1 MPRRARFYL
10 SPQNTHAMTPNRLIT
25 LAIHT
30 FERAQK
36 VKLILEREGIPVELN
51 NVNLANPEVSA
62 GVRVRI
68 KEADLPKA
76 LRIVENFEIFNV
88 ADTDRAKHRQ
98 GKILVPT
105 DFSPHTSLAV
115 KLAMQLASRM
125 NCEVEFMHAFISPSG
140 SETIQ
145 LSDAY
150 DYELEDM
157 ELTSQMQQQAETLMK
172 RFAHTVRD
180 DIKSGLLPAVKFS
193 TIVSEGIPEEVILS
207 YTREEKPLMV
217 VMSTRE
223 AGKKETE
230 LIGSVTAEVLDR
242 CRVPAFTVPENT
254 DFDLFGKHERVAF
267 FCNLDQEDMLALDS
281 LYRLFPDI
289 HLDVTL
295 ISVPPRRMR
304 QTPPTQAADNLLKY
318 CREHYAGYTFSV
330 EYIKTHSVFDDLDN
344 IATRKPFDMI
354 CLPNK
359 HKNVFARV
367 FNPSLAHKI
376 LFRADI
382 PMVVIPV

>member
-1 MPRRARFYL
+1 
-10 SPQNTHAMTPNRLIT
+10 
-25 LAIHT
+25 
-30 FERAQK
+30 
-36 VKLILEREGIPVELN
+36 
-51 NVNLANPEVSA
+51 
-62 GVRVRI
+62 
-68 KEADLPKA
+68 
-76 LRIVENFEIFNV
+76 
-88 ADTDRAKHRQ
+88 
-98 GKILVPT
+98 
-105 DFSPHTSLAV
+105 
-115 KLAMQLASRM
+115 MQLASRM

-157 ELTSQMQQQAETLMK
+157 ELTSRMQQQAETLMK

-354 CLPNK
+354 CLPQQ
-359 HKNVFARV
+359 AQERV
-367 FNPSLAHKI
+367 RPCVQPITRAQDSVPRRHPNGGNPRLINMPAALRLLTLSSFTGCDFQRRF
-376 LFRADI
+376 FRLEPTPCLRLITEMAGEQTFDKVGGDADAVTN
-382 PMVVIPV
+382 P